1 MEGLTRAASPRLD
14 QYRNTCEIYQLEG
27 VWYAWKRTADRCS
40 GELTHAPTS
49 DELADKLAG

>member
-27 VWYAWKRTADRCS
+27 NWSAWKPTPNG
-40 GELTHAPTS
+40 GELTHARTS